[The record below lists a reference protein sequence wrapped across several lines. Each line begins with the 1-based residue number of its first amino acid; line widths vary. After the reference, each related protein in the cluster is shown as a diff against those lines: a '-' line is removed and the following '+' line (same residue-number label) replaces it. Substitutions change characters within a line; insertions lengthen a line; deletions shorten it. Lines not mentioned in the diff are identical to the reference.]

1 MFALLSRKTSLLA
14 EKCAKIQEGMSA
26 KPFLTEKLKKDKK
39 LRRKI
44 NLIEK
49 TLNCE
54 MCSPDPFV
62 L

>member
-1 MFALLSRKTSLLA
+1 
-14 EKCAKIQEGMSA
+14 MSA

-49 TLNCE
+49 NLK
-54 MCSPDPFV
+54 